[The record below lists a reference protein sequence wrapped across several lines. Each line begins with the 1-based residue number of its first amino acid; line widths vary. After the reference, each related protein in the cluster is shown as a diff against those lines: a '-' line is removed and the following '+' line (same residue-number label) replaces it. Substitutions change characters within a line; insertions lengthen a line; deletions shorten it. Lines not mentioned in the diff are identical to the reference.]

1 MIGAFIGFVISLP
14 FVIAVDSVSNWWMLW
29 AALIGFFFELVV
41 RLGGGGGFGDA
52 LLHFGAW
59 SWVAS
64 ETT

>member
-1 MIGAFIGFVISLP
+1 
-14 FVIAVDSVSNWWMLW
+14 MLW

-41 RLGGGGGFGDA
+41 RLGGGEGFGDA